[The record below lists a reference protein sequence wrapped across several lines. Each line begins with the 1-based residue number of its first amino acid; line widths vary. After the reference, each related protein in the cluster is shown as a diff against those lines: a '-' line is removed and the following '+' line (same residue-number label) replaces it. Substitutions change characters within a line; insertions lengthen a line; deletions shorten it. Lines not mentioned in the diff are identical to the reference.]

1 MRRNRIAALV
11 LFVLSLISISFKGGP
26 VSYGFFYFTLFV
38 PLISFVYTQIVYLRF
53 KIYQEIDTRTIVAGS
68 STPFYFTLQNEDYFT
83 HSGVKTGFFSDFSY
97 IGGLDQGTEYE
108 LMPQTGIK
116 KETIL
121 VCKYRG
127 EYEVGIKSVTV
138 TDYLRL
144 FSITFKNKETLKVQ
158 VSPRLEIL
166 NVSDRPDLIVASSDN
181 PPRDKKVPDIL
192 VREYIPGDD
201 VRMINWKTTARVGK
215 PMVKTLTGE
224 DTPSVRIV
232 MDSYKY
238 SEDPAEYLPLENK
251 ILETVLALVY
261 YYVENGISVSVSL
274 CADKFTDHCIGGTDS
289 FEEFYAGMSGYC
301 FRRDNEISKLIA
313 GCEKETVPSPS
324 ESVVFILHKWTD
336 EVGAYSAMLSGN
348 TVRQS
353 LFLITEDP
361 DGSGVSAVP
370 SNIGYR
376 IVGYEDKLN
385 EVLG

>member
-26 VSYGFFYFTLFV
+26 VSYGFFFFTLFV
-38 PLISFVYTQIVYLRF
+38 PLVSFIYTLVVFLRF

-68 STPFYFTLQNEDYFT
+68 STPFYFTLQNEDFFA
-83 HSGVKTGFFSDFSY
+83 HAGVRTGFFSDFSY
-97 IGGLDQGTEYE
+97 INGLDTDAEYE
-108 LMPQTGIK
+108 LMPGTGIK
-116 KETIL
+116 KETLL

-144 FSITFKNKETLKVQ
+144 FSVTFKNKETLKVQ

-166 NVSDRPDLIVASSDN
+166 ASSERPDMIIASSDN
-181 PPRDKKVPDIL
+181 PPRDKKIPDIL
-192 VREYIPGDD
+192 LREYIPGDD
-201 VRMINWKTTARVGK
+201 VRLINWKATARTGK

-232 MDSYKY
+232 MDSCKY
-238 SEDPAEYLPLENK
+238 SEDAAKYLPLENK

-261 YYVENGISVSVSL
+261 YYAENGIAVSVSML
-274 CADKFTDHCIGGTDS
+274 NDRYVTYRIEGTDS
-289 FEEFYAGMSGYC
+289 FEEFYAVMSGFC
-301 FRRDNEISKLIA
+301 FRTNNEVAELIK
-313 GCEKETVPSPS
+313 GCREESLPASS
-324 ESVVFILHKWTD
+324 ESVIFVMHKWAD
-336 EVGAYSAMLSGN
+336 EAGEYSTLLSGN
-348 TVRQS
+348 MVRQS
-353 LFLITEDP
+353 LLLITDDP
-361 DGSGVSAVP
+361 DDSGLKAVP

-376 IVGYEDKLN
+376 VVGYEDRLG

>member
-1 MRRNRIAALV
+1 MRRNRIAALL

-38 PLISFVYTQIVYLRF
+38 PLISFIYTQIVYLRF

-68 STPFYFTLQNEDYFT
+68 STPFYFSLQNEDNFT

-97 IGGLDQGTEYE
+97 IGGLDRDTEYE
-108 LMPQTGIK
+108 LMPHTGIK

-166 NVSDRPDLIVASSDN
+166 NVADRPDLIVSSSDN

-201 VRMINWKTTARVGK
+201 VRMINWKATARVGK

-238 SEDPAEYLPLENK
+238 SEEPGKYLPLENK

-261 YYVENGISVSVSL
+261 YYVENGISVSVSYYN
-274 CADKFTDHCIGGTDS
+274 DKFEDHRIGGTDS
-289 FEEFYAGMSGYC
+289 FEEFYSVMSGFF

-313 GCEKETVPSPS
+313 GCEKETVLSPS
-324 ESVVFILHKWTD
+324 ESVVFVLHKWTD
-336 EVGAYSAMLSGN
+336 EVGAYSSMLAGN
-348 TVRQS
+348 TIRQS

-361 DGSGVSAVP
+361 DESGVSAVP

-376 IVGYEDKLN
+376 VVGYEDRLN

>member
-26 VSYGFFYFTLFV
+26 VSYGFFFFSLFV
-38 PLISFVYTQIVYLRF
+38 PLISFIYTLVVYTRF
-53 KIYQEIDTRTIVAGS
+53 KIYQEIDTRTIVAGN
-68 STPFYFTLQNEDYFT
+68 STPFYFTLQNEDYFA

-97 IGGLDQGTEYE
+97 INGLDRDTEYE
-108 LMPQTGIK
+108 LMPHTGIK
-116 KETIL
+116 KETLL

-127 EYEVGIKSVTV
+127 EYEVGIKNVTV

-144 FSITFKNKETLKVQ
+144 FSVTFKNKETLKVQ

-166 NVSDRPDLIVASSDN
+166 GVSERPDMIIASSDN

-201 VRMINWKTTARVGK
+201 VRLINWKTTARVGK

-232 MDSYKY
+232 MDSCKY
-238 SEDPAEYLPLENK
+238 SEKPEEYLPSENK

-261 YYVENGISVSVSL
+261 YYAENGIGVSVCMYGDRYLSRR
-274 CADKFTDHCIGGTDS
+274 IEGTES
-289 FEEFYAGMSGYC
+289 FEEFYAYMSGFC
-301 FRRDNEISKLIA
+301 FRTDNKVSQLIK
-313 GCEKETVPSPS
+313 GCREDSLPANS
-324 ESVVFILHKWTD
+324 ESVIFVMHKWTD
-336 EVGAYSAMLSGN
+336 EAGEYSALLSGN
-348 TVRQS
+348 MVRQT
-353 LFLITEDP
+353 LLLITDDP
-361 DGSGVSAVP
+361 EGSGVNAVP

-376 IVGYEDKLN
+376 VVGYEDRLN

>member
-11 LFVLSLISISFKGGP
+11 LFVLSLIAISFKGGP
-26 VSYGFFYFTLFV
+26 VTYGFFFFTLFV
-38 PLISFVYTQIVYLRF
+38 PLVSFIYTQIVYLRF

-68 STPFYFTLQNEDYFT
+68 STPFYFTLQNEDSFT
-83 HSGVKTGFFSDFSY
+83 HSGVRTGFFSDFSY
-97 IGGLDQGTEYE
+97 IGGLDTNTEYE
-108 LMPQTGIK
+108 LMPHTGIR
-116 KETIL
+116 KETLL

-166 NVSDRPDLIVASSDN
+166 NIADRPDMIIASSEN

-192 VREYIPGDD
+192 VREYVPGDD
-201 VRMINWKTTARVGK
+201 IRMINWKTTARVGK

-224 DTPSVRIV
+224 DTPSVRII

-238 SEDPAEYLPLENK
+238 SEKPEEYLPLENK
-251 ILETVLALVY
+251 ILETVLALTY
-261 YYVENGISVSVSL
+261 YYAENGIDVSVSL
-274 CADKFTDHCIGGTDS
+274 YNDKLIDHKIGGKDS
-289 FEEFYAGMSGYC
+289 FEEFYAGMSGFC
-301 FRRDNEISKLIA
+301 FRRDNEIVKLIG

-324 ESVVFILHKWTD
+324 ESVIFVLHKWTD
-336 EVGAYSAMLSGN
+336 EVSGYSQVLSGN
-348 TVRQS
+348 TVRQT
-353 LFLITEDP
+353 LFLITDDP
-361 DGSGVSAVP
+361 AGSGSAAVP
-370 SNIGYR
+370 SNVGYR
-376 IVGYEDKLN
+376 VVGYEDKLN

>member
-38 PLISFVYTQIVYLRF
+38 PLVSFIYTIIVYLRF
-53 KIYQEIDTRTIVAGS
+53 KIYQEIDTRTIVSGS
-68 STPFYFTLQNEDYFT
+68 PVPFYFTLQNEDYFT

-97 IGGLDQGTEYE
+97 INGLDPEDEYE
-108 LMPQTGIK
+108 LMPQTGIR
-116 KETIL
+116 KETLL

-166 NVSDRPDLIVASSDN
+166 NVLERPDMIVASSDN
-181 PPRDKKVPDIL
+181 PPKDKKVPDIL
-192 VREYIPGDD
+192 LREYIPGDD
-201 VRMINWKTTARVGK
+201 VRMINWKATARVGK

-238 SEDPAEYLPLENK
+238 SEEPEEYLPLENK
-251 ILETVLALVY
+251 ILETVLALTY
-261 YYVENGISVSVSL
+261 YYVENGISVSVCL
-274 CADKFTDHCIGGTDS
+274 YNDRFTEHRIEGTGS
-289 FEEFYAGMSGYC
+289 FEEFYAGLSGFC
-301 FRRDNEISKLIA
+301 FRKDNDMVKLIG
-313 GCEKETVPSPS
+313 GCEKETVPSPA
-324 ESVVFILHKWTD
+324 ESVVFVLHKWTD
-336 EVGAYSAMLSGN
+336 EVGKYSSMLSSN
-348 TVRQS
+348 TVMQS
-353 LFLITEDP
+353 LFLITDDP
-361 DGSGVSAVP
+361 DSSGSANVP
-370 SNIGYR
+370 AHVGYR
-376 IVGYEDKLN
+376 VSGYEDRLN

>member
-38 PLISFVYTQIVYLRF
+38 PLVSFVYTQIVYLRF

-68 STPFYFTLQNEDYFT
+68 STPFYFTLQNEDKFT

-97 IGGLDQGTEYE
+97 INGLDPSTEYE
-108 LMPQTGIK
+108 LMPETGIR
-116 KETIL
+116 KETLL

-166 NVSDRPDLIVASSDN
+166 NIAERPDMIVASSEN

-201 VRMINWKTTARVGK
+201 IRMINWKATARVGK
-215 PMVKTLTGE
+215 PMVKALMGE
-224 DTPSVRIV
+224 DTPSVRII

-238 SEDPAEYLPLENK
+238 SEKPEEYLPLENK

-261 YYVENGISVSVSL
+261 YYAENGIDASVSL
-274 CADKFTDHCIGGTDS
+274 YNDQFIDHKIGGTDS
-289 FEEFYAGMSGYC
+289 FEEFYAGMSGFC
-301 FRRDNEISKLIA
+301 FRRDNEIAKLIG
-313 GCEKETVPSPS
+313 GCERETVPSS
-324 ESVVFILHKWTD
+324 AESVVFVLHKWTD
-336 EVGAYSAMLSGN
+336 EVSAYSAMLSGN

-353 LFLITEDP
+353 LFLITDDP
-361 DGSGVSAVP
+361 AESGTAAVP
-370 SNIGYR
+370 SNVGYR
-376 IVGYEDKLN
+376 VVGYEDRLN